1 MPFEIPPGLIA
12 PESAL
17 AVVFGMAC
25 LQSVGI
31 PIPAILV
38 LAPIGV
44 MTAAGEV
51 ALWQVCIAYFTGQTT
66 GDAAAYGLTLRFS
79 PFINRAFP
87 RLYAKVE
94 HPIIRK
100 LGSKGPILLILLAYG
115 LSWFRPIVNYLAPV
129 LNIPF
134 GLFIGWSFLR
144 NMICNS
150 LYAVV
155 LTGGVQLF
163 VNMPSLRPY
172 LISAVL
178 ILVLVLMTRRELAR
192 RRELREAEPATHP

>member
-1 MPFEIPPGLIA
+1 MALELPAGLIA

-17 AVVFGMAC
+17 GVVFGMAL

-31 PIPAILV
+31 PIPAITV

-100 LGSKGPILLILLAYG
+100 LASKGPVLLILLAYG

-129 LNIPF
+129 LKIPF

-144 NMICNS
+144 NMVCNS
-150 LYAVV
+150 LYALV

-163 VNMPSLRPY
+163 VNMPRLRPY
-172 LISAVL
+172 LIGGVVL
-178 ILVLVLMTRRELAR
+178 LLLLMYLRREWAR
-192 RRELREAEPATHP
+192 RREADEAELAIHP